1 MADNMS
7 NRHERLR
14 VLILGAGALGGYY
27 GSRLIQAGADVTFLV
42 RPRRAEALMRDGL
55 RVSSSLGDFSSAVRT
70 VAADAVRPGYDLV
83 LLTCKAYDLDDA
95 LNSLAPA
102 LAGAAGIL
110 PLLNGMAVYDTLD
123 RRYGRA
129 RVLGGVSYIAASSA
143 EDGSIVHMGNQDKLI
158 VGARHPSQRDLV
170 GQLHAAFAATS
181 GLRVLSER
189 VDADLWQKWV
199 MLSSGAAATCL
210 MRGRLCDILRT
221 SDGKNLISALIE
233 ECVTVSRAEGFDLSP
248 QVVDGVRRFLLDAE
262 STWAASMMRDI
273 ARLSPRIESEAIVG
287 DMIARAA
294 RHQIDTPY
302 LRVAYAHLQ
311 TYVLHS
317 AN

>member
-7 NRHERLR
+7 DHHGRLR

-42 RPRRAEALMRDGL
+42 RPQRAATLIRDGL
-55 RVSSSLGDFSSAVRT
+55 RVSSSLGDFASPVRT
-70 VAADAVRPGYDLV
+70 VTADAVQSDYDLV

-102 LAGAAGIL
+102 LSGAACIL
-110 PLLNGMAVYDTLD
+110 ALLNGMAVYDTLD
-123 RRYGRA
+123 RSYDRE

-170 GQLHAAFAATS
+170 RRVHAAFGSTS

-189 VDADLWQKWV
+189 IDADLWQKWV

-221 SDGKNLISALIE
+221 SDGKNLISALLE
-233 ECVTVSRAEGFDLSP
+233 ECVTVSRAEGFDPSP
-248 QVVDGVRRFLLDAE
+248 QVVDGVRRFLLDPD

-273 ARLSPRIESEAIVG
+273 ARRSPRIESDAIVG

-294 RHQIDTPY
+294 RHQIATPY

-311 TYVLHS
+311 TYVLNSSH
-317 AN
+317 